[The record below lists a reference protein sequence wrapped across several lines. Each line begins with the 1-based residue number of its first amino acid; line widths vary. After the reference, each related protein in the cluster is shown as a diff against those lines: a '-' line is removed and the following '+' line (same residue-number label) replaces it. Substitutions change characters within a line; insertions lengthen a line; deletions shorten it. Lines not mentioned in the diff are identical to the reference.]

1 MKLNDDH
8 EKLLTSFLEENT
20 VISSENEKTYFEA
33 EESIWFAIKGF
44 QEKSMFSD
52 FIGDSSAE
60 LDIAKAEKI
69 MAKEPKYKVP
79 EYLKNYVNMN
89 LNSKSENS
97 ESVVV
102 RIVKEGVRFIN
113 SAVDSVFKAETVL
126 LPAMRSPEKQDLQ
139 AVNLYADADGNQIT
153 YQLIKES
160 SDEAYLCINF
170 DGTGSLVYSQV
181 NLKKNNRFIYSEKI
195 SQSKAVSFS
204 GLKQGKYNLE
214 FVGAKGTKSVDLTIL
229 AE

>member
-1 MKLNDDH
+1 MKLNDEH
-8 EKLLTSFLEENT
+8 EKLLTSILEENT
-20 VISSENEKTYFEA
+20 VISSENEKKHFEA

-52 FIGDSSAE
+52 FIGDSAVE
-60 LDIAKAEKI
+60 LDIAKAEKL
-69 MAKEPKYKVP
+69 MAKGPKYKVP
-79 EYLKNYVNMN
+79 EYLKNYVSMN
-89 LNSKSENS
+89 LASNSEKT
-97 ESVVV
+97 ESVVI
-102 RIVKEGVRFIN
+102 RIVKDGVRFIN
-113 SAVDSVFKAETVL
+113 SAVDSLFRAETVF

-139 AVNLYADADGNQIT
+139 AVNLYADSDGTQIT

-160 SDEAYLCINF
+160 SDQAYLCINF
-170 DGTGSLVYSQV
+170 DGAGSLVYSQV

-214 FVGAKGTKSVDLTIL
+214 FIGAKGTKSVDLTIL

>member
-8 EKLLTSFLEENT
+8 ENLLASSLEENAEM
-20 VISSENEKTYFEA
+20 SSVNENKLFEA

-44 QEKSMFSD
+44 QEKSLFSD
-52 FIGDSSAE
+52 FIGDSAAE
-60 LDIAKAEKI
+60 LDIAKAEI
-69 MAKEPKYKVP
+69 LMAKEPRYKVP

-89 LNSKSENS
+89 LNSSSEKSES
-97 ESVVV
+97 MVI
-102 RIVKEGVRFIN
+102 RIVKEGVRFVS
-113 SAVDSVFKAETVL
+113 SAVDSMFRSETVL

-139 AVNLYADADGNQIT
+139 AVNVFGDSDDAHIT

-160 SDEAYLCINF
+160 PDEAYLCINF
-170 DGTGSLVYSQV
+170 DGTGNLVYSQV

-214 FVGAKGTKSVDLTIL
+214 FIGAKGIKSVDLTIL